1 MHCERQEMLMVAHLE
16 ADDSYFAFQLTTTG
30 NQYSVKVAQKLEEIE
45 ALRSSPTH
53 SAHSPQW
60 QQRQRMRCHSSI
72 QHASI
77 AQHAPCSAQR
87 RSACFAHAVCRRPLC
102 TVERAARG
110 SGNTV

>member
-1 MHCERQEMLMVAHLE
+1 MVAHLE

-45 ALRSSPTH
+45 ALCSSPTH
-53 SAHSPQW
+53 SAHSQQW
-60 QQRQRMRCHSSI
+60 QQRQQRQRMRCHSSI

-77 AQHAPCSAQR
+77 AQDAPCTAQR
-87 RSACFAHAVCRRPLC
+87 PSACFAHNVCRRPLC

-110 SGNTV
+110 RDNTV